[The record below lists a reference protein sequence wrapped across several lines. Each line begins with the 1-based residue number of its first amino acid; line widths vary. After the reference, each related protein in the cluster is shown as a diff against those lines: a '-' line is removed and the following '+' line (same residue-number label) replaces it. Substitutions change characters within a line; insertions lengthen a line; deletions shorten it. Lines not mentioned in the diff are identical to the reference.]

1 MRLTLPVRRSASA
14 TLAGAGPADGH
25 GFPFLPRMVPVMR
38 RRIAILSVLGLLGA
52 GLGCQHIGGKCDCQ
66 AHPSDAVLPGPSNP
80 YPTAPVVGTT
90 VPPPPI
96 KAPGMEVAPDTAPL
110 LAPR

>member
-1 MRLTLPVRRSASA
+1 
-14 TLAGAGPADGH
+14 
-25 GFPFLPRMVPVMR
+25 MVPVMR

-66 AHPSDAVLPGPSNP
+66 AHPSDAVLPGPTNP
-80 YPTAPVVGTT
+80 YPTAPTSGVPVVPKGL
-90 VPPPPI
+90 
-96 KAPGMEVAPDTAPL
+96 GMEVAPDTAPL